1 MSLVAEA
8 EDVGK
13 GKLTTASLAED
24 ASGIDS
30 ETAGAATGG
39 TDDTTATT
47 SFSAGM
53 EDDGAGELTTAS
65 LAEDVNGIGSRTA
78 VKATD
83 EMTVGPSA
91 GRSPGD
97 AALAIMLSG
106 AGSRPVED
114 VMAGSLAMTDDDTG

>member
-1 MSLVAEA
+1 MSLAAEA
-8 EDVGK
+8 DDVGK

-65 LAEDVNGIGSRTA
+65 LAKDVNGTGSRTA
-78 VKATD
+78 VNATD
-83 EMTVGPSA
+83 DMTVGLST
-91 GRSPGD
+91 GRNPGD
-97 AALAIMLSG
+97 VAPAT
-106 AGSRPVED
+106 RPF
-114 VMAGSLAMTDDDTG
+114 